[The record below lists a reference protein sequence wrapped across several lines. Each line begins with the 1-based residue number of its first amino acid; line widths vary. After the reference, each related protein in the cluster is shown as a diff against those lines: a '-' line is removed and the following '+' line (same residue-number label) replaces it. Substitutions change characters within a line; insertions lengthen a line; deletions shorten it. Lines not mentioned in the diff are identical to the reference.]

1 MIKKLLS
8 AGLIVSLLLLLLASC
23 GIPNEDGNGGNTEP
37 RSVTYYEYFATVST
51 VQSFGGD
58 SEENF
63 AAVTD
68 KVRTMLSEYNNLY
81 DIYREYSGVN
91 NLKTVNDNAGVAP
104 VKVDP
109 RIIDL
114 LKFCLEVYDLTGGEV
129 NVMMGSVLKLWH
141 DARVGDGEGNHVLPT
156 DDQLVLADTHTKID
170 SLVIDEAAGTVY
182 ISDPEASIDVGA
194 IAKGYATEKITEAL
208 IADTSLSTD
217 GYALNIGGNIRI
229 IGDKRGDDFKIGI
242 TNPDKSSDEPYV
254 AMIAVSD
261 TSVVTSGDYE
271 RYFTVDGVRYH
282 HIIDKDTLR
291 PSVYFHSVTVITK
304 DSAMADALTTAL
316 FSMHIN
322 DGHALVESMAGV
334 EAMWVGTNGTLVKSS
349 GFPGIDTAK

>member
-8 AGLIVSLLLLLLASC
+8 AVLSVSLLLLLTSC
-23 GIPNEDGNGGNTEP
+23 DILKRDGNEEGTEP
-37 RSVTYYEYFATVST
+37 RGVTYYEYFATVSS

-63 AAVTD
+63 AAVTE
-68 KVRTMLSEYNNLY
+68 KVQTMLSEYNNLY
-81 DIYREYSGVN
+81 DIYREYSGIN

-104 VKVDP
+104 VEVDA

-114 LKFCLEVYDLTGGEV
+114 LKFGLEAYELTNGEV
-129 NVMMGSVLKLWH
+129 NIMMGSVLRLWH
-141 DARVGDGEGNHVLPT
+141 DAREGDGEGNHVLPT

-194 IAKGYATEKITEAL
+194 IAKGYATERIAEAL
-208 IADTSLSTD
+208 IADTSLSTG
-217 GYALNIGGNIRI
+217 GYALNIGGNIRL
-229 IGDKRGDDFKIGI
+229 IGDKCGKNFKIGI

-254 AMIAVSD
+254 AMVAVSD

-271 RYFTVDGVRYH
+271 RYFSVDGVRYH
-282 HIIDKDTLR
+282 HVIDKDTLK
-291 PSVYFHSVTVITK
+291 PSVYFHSVTVITE
-304 DSAMADALTTAL
+304 DSALADALTTAL

-334 EAMWVGTNGTLVKSS
+334 EAMWVGTNDTLVKSS
-349 GFPGIDTAK
+349 GFPEIDMAK